1 MNVAY
6 ISALAALAGSAVGG
20 LTSGISSWLN
30 QRLQAKAEQISHEV
44 THRQDLYKEFI
55 TMASKAYGEALVTSD
70 PNIGE
75 LISLYSMIS
84 RMRVMSSSK
93 IVACAENVLLE
104 ITNAYFEPN
113 RTVRELQEL
122 IKLRTRMDPLKDFA
136 EAVRE
141 ELGRLAYL

>member
-6 ISALAALAGSAVGG
+6 ISALAALSGSVVGG
-20 LTSGISSWLN
+20 LTSGISTWLN
-30 QRLQAKAEQISHEV
+30 QRLQVRAEQIAHEV
-44 THRQDLYKEFI
+44 THRQDLYRDFI
-55 TMASKAYGEALVTSD
+55 TMASKAYGEALVTSEA
-70 PNIGE
+70 NIGE

-93 IVACAENVLLE
+93 IVACAEYVLLE

-122 IKLRTRMDPLKDFA
+122 IKLRTKMDPLKDFA